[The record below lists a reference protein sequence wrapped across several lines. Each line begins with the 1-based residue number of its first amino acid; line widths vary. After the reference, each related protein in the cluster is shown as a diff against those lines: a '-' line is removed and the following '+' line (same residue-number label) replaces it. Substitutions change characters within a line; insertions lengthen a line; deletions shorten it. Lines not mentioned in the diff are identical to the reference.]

1 MIINWIIAIAAM
13 CFGIAAANTIFLIL
27 TVREKNRLL
36 RIVLSDKGIQVDAM
50 LQGKQSNQKEHTSL
64 MKKHMERMRADK

>member
-50 LQGKQSNQKEHTSL
+50 LQGKQSNQKEYTSL
-64 MKKHMERMRADK
+64 MKQHIERISSDK